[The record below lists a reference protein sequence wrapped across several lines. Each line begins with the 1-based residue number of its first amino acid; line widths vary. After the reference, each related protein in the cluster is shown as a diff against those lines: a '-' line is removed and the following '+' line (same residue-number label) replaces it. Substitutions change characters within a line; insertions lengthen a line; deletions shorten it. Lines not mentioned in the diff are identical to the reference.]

1 MIEKRYSIRMSA
13 SQEGRHVSGAERIV
27 GHGEISSVTS
37 RLVARAMEKGATP
50 DMIIVKIEDLG
61 NSPLRQLRALD
72 VMTVSAPDSATGR
85 SSASRILQ
93 QAGVGETAA
102 LAAIRFL
109 SAGAAPSG
117 GNMRGAI
124 IMDSRNGERLEP
136 DRERGVRASRFD
148 WAEETLEKMRRILAD
163 LGLTHY
169 RTLEALALATK
180 IAHAPGVLAELC
192 WSDEPDYTAG
202 YVASIRIGYVR
213 FPFLKKKGDPIG
225 GRVFFIDRSNLDLE
239 GFINYLQKEPV
250 VIAEIG
256 VCRAQLTP
264 EEYFSSGGQ
273 DIRILPS

>member
-1 MIEKRYSIRMSA
+1 MSA
-13 SQEGRHVSGAERIV
+13 SKEGRHVSGAERIV
-27 GHGEISSVTS
+27 GHGEISAVMNS
-37 RLVARAMEKGATP
+37 LVARAMEKGAMP
-50 DMIIVKIEDLG
+50 DMITVKIEDLG

-72 VMTVSAPDSATGR
+72 VVTVSTPDPLAGR
-85 SSASRILQ
+85 SCASRILQ
-93 QAGVGETAA
+93 QAGVGAA
-102 LAAIRFL
+102 AAIAAIRFL
-109 SAGAAPSG
+109 SNGAAPSG

-136 DRERGVRASRFD
+136 DRERGVRASRID
-148 WAEETLEKMRRILAD
+148 WAEETFKKMRRALAD

-202 YVASIRIGYVR
+202 YVASIRTGYVR

-225 GRVFFIDRSNLDLE
+225 GRVFFIDRANLDLE

-250 VIAEIG
+250 MIAEIG
-256 VCRAQLTP
+256 TCRDPLTP
-264 EEYFSSGGQ
+264 EEYFLSGRRDFRIFSS
-273 DIRILPS
+273 